1 MGRLS
6 KNFILIFMLIGMFL
20 LAGCSKFNFKT
31 FHASDE
37 ETGTEITLAPDDNQ
51 IETET
56 ETSITTTSDNAEEA
70 VNTKTETLPTPAAIK
85 PTANID
91 LPIYTVNADTGEVEP
106 ITALVPEGSEITPEF
121 IVDTVVES
129 MADQSIVVG
138 IEGVTL
144 EDDAIIVSF
153 MKDKAPG
160 TNSGAGYEASV
171 LDAIALSL
179 IDNLNDYSKVI
190 YRINGEAYIS
200 GHIELGI
207 DEIYLGD
214 N

>member
-1 MGRLS
+1 MGRFN
-6 KNFILIFMLIGMFL
+6 KKFILIFMLIGMFL
-20 LAGCSKFNFKT
+20 LTGCSKFNFKT
-31 FHASDE
+31 FDASDE

-56 ETSITTTSDNAEEA
+56 SITATSDNSEEA
-70 VNTKTETLPTPAAIK
+70 VNTKAETLPTPAAIK

-91 LPIYTVNADTGEVEP
+91 LPVYTVNADTGEVEP

-121 IVDTVVES
+121 IVDTVVDS
-129 MADQSIVVG
+129 MADQSIIVG
-138 IEGVTL
+138 IEDVTQK
-144 EDDAIIVSF
+144 DDAVIVSF

-179 IDNLNDYSKVI
+179 IDNLKNYSKVI

-207 DEIYLGD
+207 DEVYLGD